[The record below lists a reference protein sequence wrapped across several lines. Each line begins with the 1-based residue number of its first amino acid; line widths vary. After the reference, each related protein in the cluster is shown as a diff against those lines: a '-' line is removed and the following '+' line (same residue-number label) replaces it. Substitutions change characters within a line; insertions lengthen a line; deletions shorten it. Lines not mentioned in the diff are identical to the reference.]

1 MASRRRVRSAL
12 VQVDSIRW
20 RASRPRIFASVTA
33 PLDKINEGS
42 GIEDVLQE
50 RHFGRV
56 GKIPEEQRNACRNAT
71 LADTREE
78 PDCMEDRGR
87 RTDGLWHGQRLRDPL
102 RRRDNDLSIKHP
114 ITGGQAAEAPLALL
128 GLVLA
133 RWVFKAAHTFAADL
147 DAAEVRPI
155 RAFAA
160 LVLAGTL
167 LIVLAKPSA
176 VL

>member
-1 MASRRRVRSAL
+1 M
-12 VQVDSIRW
+12 
-20 RASRPRIFASVTA
+20 ASRPRIIASVTA
-33 PLDKINEGS
+33 PHKEIDKGR
-42 GIEDVLQE
+42 GIEDVLKE
-50 RHFGRV
+50 RHFGRID
-56 GKIPEEQRNACRNAT
+56 KILEEQRNACRNAT
-71 LADTREE
+71 LAETREE

-87 RTDGLWHGQRLRDPL
+87 RTDGLWHGLWLRDPL

-133 RWVFKAAHTFAADL
+133 RWVFKAAHTLAADL
-147 DAAEVRPI
+147 DAAEVCPI

>member
-78 PDCMEDRGR
+78 PDCTEDRGR
-87 RTDGLWHGQRLRDPL
+87 RTDGLWHGLRLRDPL

-128 GLVLA
+128 HLVLA
-133 RWVFKAAHTFAADL
+133 CWVLQAARAPAVDL
-147 DAAEVRPI
+147 NSTEVRAIGALGTHI
-155 RAFAA
+155 RTRP
-160 LVLAGTL
+160 L
-167 LIVLAKPSA
+167 SW
-176 VL
+176 